1 VVDAEGRVLVRR
13 RIPDDAAGYQ
23 QLLHL
28 LAEAGD
34 TATEPIPVAIETSRG
49 LLVAFLRATGRRV
62 YAINPLAVSR
72 YRDRHGV
79 AGAKS
84 DHADAVVLA
93 GILRTDQ
100 AAHRPL
106 PADSELVQAIA
117 VLARAQQDAVWN
129 RQQLANQLRSLLR
142 EFFPAA
148 LAAFHRKHVGLT
160 APQARAVLAAAPTPT
175 QAASLTTAQLRRLLR
190 HAGRQRN
197 PRRLDHAAP
206 GQLPRRPAT
215 PAPTGR
221 AGHGPAGPGPAQAA
235 GGRLPGRRRP
245 LAEATV
251 KQFRRHSDYQIITS
265 FPGLGQLT
273 GARVLAELGDDRSRF
288 TDARGVKAYA
298 GAAPVTRASG
308 KRLQVLAR
316 KVKNQRLAAV
326 GYVWAFAALTAPA
339 RRPRAL
345 RPAQARR

>member
-1 VVDAEGRVLVRR
+1 MTSLWSTPRAGCWH
-13 RIPDDAAGYQ
+13 AAASATTRPATSSCCSYWPR
-23 QLLHL
+23 
-28 LAEAGD
+28 LAPPPPSPSRSPSRPAAACWWPSCAPPAGAW
-34 TATEPIPVAIETSRG
+34 TPSTPWPC
-49 LLVAFLRATGRRV
+49 TG
-62 YAINPLAVSR
+62 

-93 GILRTDQ
+93 GILRTDA

-117 VLARAQQDAVWN
+117 VLARAQQDAVWS

-148 LAAFHRKHVGLT
+148 LAAFHPKHVGLT

-197 PRRLDHAAP
+197 PRRLDQAAP

-221 AGHGPAGPGPAQAA
+221 AGHGRAGPGPARPA
-235 GGRLPGRRRP
+235 GGC
-245 LAEATV
+245 
-251 KQFRRHSDYQIITS
+251 
-265 FPGLGQLT
+265 
-273 GARVLAELGDDRSRF
+273 
-288 TDARGVKAYA
+288 
-298 GAAPVTRASG
+298 
-308 KRLQVLAR
+308 
-316 KVKNQRLAAV
+316 
-326 GYVWAFAALTAPA
+326 
-339 RRPRAL
+339 
-345 RPAQARR
+345 